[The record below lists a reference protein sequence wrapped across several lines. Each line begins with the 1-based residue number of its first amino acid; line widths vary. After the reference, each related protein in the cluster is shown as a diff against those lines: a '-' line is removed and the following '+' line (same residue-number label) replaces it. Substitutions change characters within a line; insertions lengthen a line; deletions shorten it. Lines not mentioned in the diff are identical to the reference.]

1 MKLAIALLA
10 ALAFAALPLL
20 TSSNYII
27 GVGISALIF
36 TVAAAALNL
45 IYGFTGLL
53 SFAQLGFW
61 GIGGYATALTVVTF
75 GGNFWWGVVWAAL
88 LNAVVAL
95 AIGYPT
101 LRTNRHAFVIIDAHL
116 RAAGHADRARL
127 GRPHARAARHPQPAA
142 AVGLRLPPSTPP
154 AQFYW
159 VAWAFS
165 VAMLGF
171 LYALCS
177 SRIGRTL
184 VAIKQNE
191 PLVRAQGISPMPYK
205 LASFAISAAITGAAG
220 GVFTFHLGI
229 IDPLFLD
236 FYYMQTFLIIVIIG
250 GAGSFWG
257 VVVAG
262 IALSALPEVLRFSAD
277 FRMIIYGVILVVA
290 MFVMPSGVA
299 GWLRERQL
307 ARMREAAAMSAILEV
322 TDLRKAYAGV
332 HALDGVSFAVEA
344 GSITGLI
351 GPNGSGK
358 STAIDC
364 ISGFQKLD
372 GGKVVLAGVDITG
385 QPAHHIARA
394 GLMRTF
400 QTVRIYE
407 RLEPARQSRDRR
419 PAVRRRHLGRR
430 VPAHPALSRGRRRR
444 PRRARASWSS

>member
-1 MKLAIALLA
+1 MRCA
-10 ALAFAALPLL
+10 ARASAAPWSPSSRTSRWCAPRASRRCP
-20 TSSNYII
+20 TSSPPSP
-27 GVGISALIF
+27 SARRSP
-36 TVAAAALNL
+36 A
-45 IYGFTGLL
+45 
-53 SFAQLGFW
+53 
-61 GIGGYATALTVVTF
+61 
-75 GGNFWWGVVWAAL
+75 
-88 LNAVVAL
+88 
-95 AIGYPT
+95 
-101 LRTNRHAFVIIDAHL
+101 R
-116 RAAGHADRARL
+116 RAASS
-127 GRPHARAARHPQPAA
+127 
-142 AVGLRLPPSTPP
+142 PS
-154 AQFYW
+154 
-159 VAWAFS
+159 
-165 VAMLGF
+165 
-171 LYALCS
+171 
-177 SRIGRTL
+177 
-184 VAIKQNE
+184 
-191 PLVRAQGISPMPYK
+191 IS
-205 LASFAISAAITGAAG
+205 
-220 GVFTFHLGI
+220 GI

-257 VVVAG
+257 VIVAG

-307 ARMREAAAMSAILEV
+307 ARMREAAAMSAILQV
-322 TDLRKAYAGV
+322 TDLRKSYAGV

-372 GGKVVLAGVDITG
+372 GGKVVLAGNDITG
-385 QPAHHIARA
+385 QAAHHIARA

-419 PAVRRRHLGRR
+419 PAVRSGHLGRR
-430 VPAHPALSRGRRRR
+430 VPPHPALSRRRRR
-444 PRRARASWSS
+444 IRGARARAGRADRPAALLRDRDRHPVLRPEEAGGARRRADAASQDRRARRAGGRRQSEPHPRDRGGAAAAQPRRRDLPDRRAQCRVHHQPLPPGDRARPGPASWPKAPPPRSTPIRACSKPISA